1 MKKVTSILST
11 IILIALISCG
21 PNAKEKAA
29 AEKIKMDSIAQATK
43 QKMESKFALKE
54 SIETAATD
62 IQNMEVELTETKAN
76 LEVAKDG
83 MGKIKEWQLGR
94 TPQEREQQIKDQSY
108 KIDELEKYVENLK
121 STIQTTKQKIN
132 GLEKELAKY
141 D

>member
-1 MKKVTSILST
+1 MKKIFCAFVTILFV
-11 IILIALISCG
+11 ILISCG

-29 AEKIKMDSIAQATK
+29 AEKIKMDSIAQATQ
-43 QKMESKFALKE
+43 QKMEAKFALKE
-54 SIETAATD
+54 SIKTATTD

-108 KIDELEKYVENLK
+108 KIDELEKYVESLK

-132 GLEKELAKY
+132 GLEIELAKY

>member
-1 MKKVTSILST
+1 MKKIFCAFVTILFV
-11 IILIALISCG
+11 ILISCG

-29 AEKIKMDSIAQATK
+29 AEKIKMDSIAQATQ
-43 QKMESKFALKE
+43 QKMEAKFALKE
-54 SIETAATD
+54 SIKTATTD

-108 KIDELEKYVENLK
+108 KIDELEKYVESLK

>member
-1 MKKVTSILST
+1 MKKIFCAFVTILFV
-11 IILIALISCG
+11 ILISCG

-29 AEKIKMDSIAQATK
+29 AEKIKMDSIAQATQ
-43 QKMESKFALKE
+43 QKMEAKFALKE
-54 SIETAATD
+54 SIKTATTD

-108 KIDELEKYVENLK
+108 KIDELEKYVESLK

-132 GLEKELAKY
+132 GLENELAKY